1 MLVANSSSIHA
12 NEMAHRKQTQQ
23 TQQTQ
28 QTRPRECNVCI
39 DAGKTP
45 EEYTSHRVR
54 DRSGNVVCPTLL
66 NQKCLMC
73 GNFGH
78 TSSYCKNTNTM
89 KAAPTTATKATTVTT
104 ATIVSVPRVI
114 PRPASSNKYAILAL
128 MDQNADLS
136 DAPFPPL
143 EKKPEITRPATAT
156 TAATSA
162 TAAATSASL
171 GSWASRINSHPPQP
185 PRCDGHLQREQ
196 IVQQKTRRPAQASVA
211 VSWADQC

>member
-1 MLVANSSSIHA
+1 
-12 NEMAHRKQTQQ
+12 MAHRK
-23 TQQTQ
+23 QTQ

-89 KAAPTTATKATTVTT
+89 KAVPTTATKATT

-128 MDQNADLS
+128 MNQECSNVVDLSDLS

-156 TAATSA
+156 AAAT
-162 TAAATSASL
+162 TAATSASL
-171 GSWASRINSHPPQP
+171 GSWASRINSRPPQP
-185 PRCDGHLQREQ
+185 PRCDGYLHREQ